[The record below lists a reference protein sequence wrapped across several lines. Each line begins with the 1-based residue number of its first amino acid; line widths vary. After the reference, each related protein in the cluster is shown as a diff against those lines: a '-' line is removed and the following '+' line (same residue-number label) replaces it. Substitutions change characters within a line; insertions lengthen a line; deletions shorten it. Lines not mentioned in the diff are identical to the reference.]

1 MIREGTCLVTE
12 TAFFDD
18 LPFSV
23 HDAVAAH
30 LVAQVNTD
38 RLLRHLLPRFAKL
51 LHGWLLLCTSSS
63 AFHSLSLSKAGQPS
77 HPIYFEFPAP
87 LSVGPDRLDL
97 NSQIVD
103 DPAGGHE

>member
-1 MIREGTCLVTE
+1 MIREGTCLVSE

-77 HPIYFEFPAP
+77 HPIYFEFGLRNRAAGLGSSP
-87 LSVGPDRLDL
+87 GPCSLRSLT
-97 NSQIVD
+97 
-103 DPAGGHE
+103 